1 MKIVF
6 TGVVL
11 RSVQRDSTSGKLH
24 FSAELTAADSK
35 AFDWGALP
43 DTAIGC
49 KMDGELSGGSLVLT
63 PKEMGLRPSELACD
77 FATLGHFEVLR
88 LETENS
94 RGKGHRSEVRFVVK
108 FGGKDVAGKAEGWL
122 VKIGE
127 GKGSLSVNYE
137 KQATLPG
144 VEDDAETEEA

>member
-1 MKIVF
+1 MEKGENKSMKIVF

-24 FSAELTAADSK
+24 FSAELTAAVSK

-94 RGKGHRSEVRFVVK
+94 RGKGHRSEVFALIVRVSQPLQDMKSWHLIRSFQ
-108 FGGKDVAGKAEGWL
+108 W
-122 VKIGE
+122 
-127 GKGSLSVNYE
+127 
-137 KQATLPG
+137 
-144 VEDDAETEEA
+144 